1 MGHQPGEASGG
12 SGIWPSLVEHLSE
25 LRLRI
30 IYSALAVAAG
40 TAIGFVYARPV
51 LAWLIERGPDVRLVA
66 LAPAEAFL
74 VTLRIAVLLG
84 LALASPVVVYQAL
97 RFVWPGLTETE
108 RRYVRWYALP
118 ALVLFAAGIAFG
130 LLVAVPLAL
139 DFLLG
144 FNAGPIQRTLSVQAY
159 VDFVT
164 GLVWPFGFLFE
175 LPVVVALLTE
185 IGLLTPPFM
194 AHLRKYA
201 LLAALVVAA
210 FLTPT
215 TDVVTQL
222 VFAVPL
228 VALYEAGY
236 GLCWLLHRRR
246 QARGRSRGRAEAV
259 EAPPPD
265 GPAQA
270 GPSGA
275 GRPGGPAGDPAG
287 GTAGEAGA
295 AGARGS
301 RAHPSQGGGT
311 RAAPRN
317 AAWPGEGD
325 P

>member
-1 MGHQPGEASGG
+1 MGHRPGEAETGG
-12 SGIWPSLVEHLSE
+12 GGVWPSLVGHLSE
-25 LRLRI
+25 LRLRL
-30 IYSALAVAAG
+30 IYSALAIAGG

-51 LAWLIERGPDVRLVA
+51 LGWLIERGPDVRLVA

-84 LALASPVVVYQAL
+84 VGLASPVVIYQAL

-144 FNAGPIQRTLSVQAY
+144 FNAGPIQRTVSVQAY

-175 LPVVVALLTE
+175 LPVAVALLTE

-194 AHLRKYA
+194 VHLRRYA
-201 LLAALVVAA
+201 LLAALVIAA

-215 TDVVTQL
+215 TDLVTQL
-222 VFAVPL
+222 LFAVPL
-228 VALYEAGY
+228 IVLYEAGY

-246 QARGRSRGRAEAV
+246 ARASAERAGQASPRA
-259 EAPPPD
+259 
-265 GPAQA
+265 
-270 GPSGA
+270 
-275 GRPGGPAGDPAG
+275 
-287 GTAGEAGA
+287 
-295 AGARGS
+295 
-301 RAHPSQGGGT
+301 
-311 RAAPRN
+311 
-317 AAWPGEGD
+317 EGD